1 MAISNSEVAII
12 LSASR
17 RAALVLRESGAQEN
31 AHLSSHALD
40 VAVGDRVELNTTG
53 EKLVVSRRC
62 EPTNVL
68 MRSYFGQTRR
78 IAANVDHLF
87 IGAAVAP
94 LFNTAFVDRIAAAAI
109 LEEIPFTLI
118 VNKVDLGVES
128 TRELVEMYQNIGF
141 DMMLTSAIRGDGID
155 ELRERLQDPSLG
167 LAVIA
172 GVSGVG
178 KSTIVNSLIP
188 DASARVNE
196 VSVRTGQ
203 GRQTTSQ
210 PFGHLF
216 PRGDI
221 PPLILADLPGIQRFG
236 TAHLDLPQ
244 IVYGFAEI
252 LKVAQNCPFRDC
264 SHLDEEEC
272 AVKRAVEAE
281 EISFS
286 RYQSYIEMCAESIE
300 AAGYD

>member
-1 MAISNSEVAII
+1 MI

-17 RAALVLRESGAQEN
+17 RAALVLRATGAQSS

-40 VAVGDRVELNTTG
+40 VAVGDKVEVSEEG
-53 EKLVVSRRC
+53 GKLIVARRC
-62 EPTNVL
+62 ESKNIL

-118 VNKVDLGVES
+118 VNKVDLGVDS
-128 TRELVEMYQNIGF
+128 TRELVQMYGRIGF
-141 DMMLTSAIRGDGID
+141 DILHVSATRGDGI
-155 ELRERLQDPSLG
+155 EVLRERLNDINLEV
-167 LAVIA
+167 AVIA

-188 DASARVNE
+188 AAAARVNT
-196 VSVRTGQ
+196 VSRKTGQ

-216 PRGDI
+216 LRNNNI
-221 PPLILADLPGIQRFG
+221 PLILADLPGIQRFG

-252 LKVAQNCPFRDC
+252 LAVARSCQFGDC
-264 SHLDEEEC
+264 SHLEEEEC
-272 AVKRAVEAE
+272 AVKRAVEAG

-286 RYQSYIEMCAESIE
+286 RYQSYIEMCAESAE
-300 AAGYD
+300 ARNYD